1 MTIWTRT
8 KRPSDR
14 IHDVLAGKV
23 KFEDEADAIRSACSF
38 YFYEAACAIIDIP
51 SKEKRRKALN
61 RIPETIRP
69 HVEKE
74 VMRLWKLRREPDD
87 LPQSR
92 FDFGMG

>member
-14 IHDVLAGKV
+14 IKDVLNGKV

-38 YFYEAACAIIDIP
+38 YFYEAACVIVDLP
-51 SKEKRRKALN
+51 TKEKRRKALN

-69 HVEKE
+69 HVEAE
-74 VMRLWKLRREPDD
+74 VMRLWKSRRESDD
-87 LPQSR
+87 LPQ
-92 FDFGMG
+92 FGFNFGMD